1 MPMEVRNNTV
11 MTFNFTISHPW
22 RNAKYGEYTFAT
34 HINSTFSSSF
44 LARTIITVKATDR
57 LRTQMNAEIQKTI

>member
-11 MTFNFTISHPW
+11 MTSNFTISQPW
-22 RNAKYGEYTFAT
+22 WNAKYGDYTFAT

-44 LARTIITVKATDR
+44 LARTIITMKATDR
-57 LRTQMNAEIQKTI
+57 MRTHMHAEIQKSI